1 MTPQSTFMVLAPI
14 DSQRE
19 AELDRLLASMNG
31 KPGHAKPGNALL
43 AFETF
48 DRLHVA
54 RFLIVDDRT
63 LADNRVYG
71 IPAPEYPRTLAFLGD
86 VDGDADEF
94 LADVS
99 ARAAAGLRAIFS
111 CCEGFA
117 AETDL
122 LQWMRA
128 HSVPPA
134 AAYVNW
140 QGRTARHV
148 REDAVLRDTL
158 ERHVHRLTP
167 GLERLTPRQIHE
179 RLRDLVLGDVKAG
192 RLTLSADAPTP
203 LGWRIRNL
211 LHLASLPAVIVALL
225 VVLVLVPRLV
235 LLGVLAVAALAIV
248 RLRVLEQTD
257 PELCSRPSAEAVAQL
272 SVLEDHD
279 VTNQFSAMGSLKP
292 GPLRLVTTMVVLWL
306 IDWAA
311 RHIYKRGRLARV
323 RSIHFARWVFL
334 NGRKRVIFLS
344 NYDGSVES
352 YMDDFINKVGFGLN
366 VVFGNGIGYPRVR
379 WLLLDGCH
387 DERKFKDYLR
397 RHQIPT
403 QVWYK
408 AYPGLTAVD
417 LERNARLRRGLD
429 ASSLSDRAAR
439 EWVALL

>member
-14 DSQRE
+14 DPTRE
-19 AELDRLLASMNG
+19 AELGRLLASMNDA
-31 KPGHAKPGNALL
+31 PGHARPDNALVP
-43 AFETF
+43 FGQF

-63 LADNRVYG
+63 VADNRVYG
-71 IPAPEYPRTLAFLGD
+71 IQAPVYPRGLTFLGD
-86 VDGDADEF
+86 VDGDADDF
-94 LADVS
+94 LVDVS
-99 ARAAAGLRAIFS
+99 ARAGAGLRAIFS
-111 CCEGFA
+111 CCEGFT

-128 HSVPPA
+128 RQVPA
-134 AAYVNW
+134 AAEYVNW
-140 QGRTARHV
+140 LGRTVRQV
-148 REDAVLRDTL
+148 REEAALRDAL
-158 ERHVHRLTP
+158 EQHVSRLTP
-167 GLERLTPRQIHE
+167 EIERLTARQVHE
-179 RLRDLVLGDVKAG
+179 RLRELVMVDVRSG
-192 RLTLSADAPTP
+192 RLPLSTDAPTP
-203 LGWRIRNL
+203 IGWRIANL
-211 LHLASLPAVIVALL
+211 LHLASLPVAVVILLVALL
-225 VVLVLVPRLV
+225 LMPLIASLLVIAIA
-235 LLGVLAVAALAIV
+235 VLAVV

-257 PELCSRPSAEAVAQL
+257 PELCWRPPRESVADL
-272 SVLEDHD
+272 AVLEDHD

-292 GPLRLVTTMVVLWL
+292 GPLRRWTTILVLWV

-334 NGRKRVIFLS
+334 DGRRRVIFLS

-397 RHQIPT
+397 RHQMPT

-417 LERNARLRRGLD
+417 LERNARLRQGFE
-429 ASSLSDRAAR
+429 ASSLNEHAAR
-439 EWVALL
+439 DWVALL